1 MRGVTVAVFDLDK
14 TLTRRDTFLPFLLGY
29 LRRRP
34 RRIWRLPLLPLALV
48 RIVAAPGG
56 GNPGTKQRDTRG
68 RVKQA
73 VLRAFLGGAPR
84 AGVAAWGEAYA
95 ERVMAEGL
103 RPGCLAALRKHQAA
117 GERVLLAT
125 ASFDVYVE
133 PLARRLGIEEVV
145 CSRIAWDAA
154 GRVTG
159 IDGGNCR
166 DHEKLRRVQARLGDD
181 GSGVIAYSD
190 SHADLPLLTWAG
202 RGVAVSPTP
211 RLARAAAAPGFELRD
226 W

>member
-1 MRGVTVAVFDLDK
+1 MIAVFDLDK

-29 LRRRP
+29 LRRHPLRV
-34 RRIWRLPLLPLALV
+34 WRLIRLPAALL
-48 RIVAAPGG
+48 AAVV
-56 GNPGTKQRDTRG
+56 TATERQDRRT

-84 AGVAAWGEAYA
+84 AGVTAWGEVYA
-95 ERVMAEGL
+95 ERVIAEGL

-154 GRVTG
+154 GRVAG

-166 DHEKLRRVQARLGDD
+166 DHEKLRRVQARLGND

-190 SHADLPLLTWAG
+190 SHADLPLLAWAE

-211 RLARAAAAPGFELRD
+211 RLARAAGELGLDVRD

>member
-1 MRGVTVAVFDLDK
+1 MIAVFDLDK

-34 RRIWRLPLLPLALV
+34 RRVWRLPLLPLALV
-48 RIVAAPGG
+48 RIVFVLSRATGHGPRA
-56 GNPGTKQRDTRG
+56 TQQTRT

-73 VLRAFLGGAPR
+73 VLRAFLGGASH
-84 AGVAAWGEAYA
+84 AGVAAWGEVYA

-154 GRVTG
+154 GRAAG

-166 DHEKLRRVQARLGDD
+166 DHEKLRRVQARLGND

-190 SHADLPLLTWAG
+190 SHADLPLLAWAE

-211 RLARAAAAPGFELRD
+211 KLARKAGDLGLEVRA